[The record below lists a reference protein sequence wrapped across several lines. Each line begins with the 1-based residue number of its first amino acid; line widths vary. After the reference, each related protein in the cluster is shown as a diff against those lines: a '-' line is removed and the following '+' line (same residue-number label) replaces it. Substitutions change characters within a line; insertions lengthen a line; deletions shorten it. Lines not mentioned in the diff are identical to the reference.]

1 MSTKPV
7 TEPQWDTNLTN
18 VSPVTA
24 GHKTDG
30 FSNGEVPTAG
40 ELNTHFNFLYVW
52 IHWLA
57 AQLDDVVTLKQS
69 IVDSYTGDA
78 VALQAQLSAGSSRT
92 ITLQELRVG
101 DKINAVRVRLRD
113 NAGTSPHSQAQLK
126 LYSMIDGVV
135 TDGGA
140 PPTPLATSA
149 KSTGAG
155 TKQTIA
161 VTGLSIT
168 VASLTDYVVTITET
182 DGAGAIDLYTCEVDI
197 QRTAA

>member
-18 VSPVTA
+18 VSAVTA

-30 FSNGEVPTAG
+30 FALNEIPTSH
-40 ELNTHFNFLYVW
+40 ELNTHLNFLYVW

-69 IVDSYTGDA
+69 MVDSYTGAAAA
-78 VALQAQLSAGSSRT
+78 VQAQLSAGSART

-101 DKINAVRVRLRD
+101 DKIIAVRVRLKD
-113 NAGTSPHSQAQLK
+113 LAGAPNSQAQLK
-126 LYSMIDGVV
+126 LYSMLDGIV

-161 VTGLSIT
+161 VTGLSIA